1 MSAIIMR
8 AAAETALKA
17 TQTARKVAND
27 LKSAGNPGYGTGIR
41 FTSLTTIPAI
51 GTAILSIQAV
61 LIVPYPTLKSPTSAK
76 IRPEDCIS
84 ILNPV
89 GGKIANLVTPISG
102 AIPTAIASGFPPST
116 TKVVNQLDDLADFI
130 KEKFID
136 PLTF

>member
-1 MSAIIMR
+1 MTAIAMR
-8 AAAETALKA
+8 IAAETALKA
-17 TQTARKVAND
+17 TQTARAAA
-27 LKSAGNPGYGTGIR
+27 KSLENAGNPAYGTGIAL
-41 FTSLTTIPAI
+41 TTGTTIPAI

-61 LIVPYPTLKSPTSAK
+61 LAVPYPTLKSPTSAK

-89 GGKIANLVTPISG
+89 GGKIANLTLST
-102 AIPTAIASGFPPST
+102 IPTAVASGLRPST
-116 TKVVNQLDDLADFI
+116 TDVVDELDDLADFI

>member
-61 LIVPYPTLKSPTSAK
+61 LVVPYPTLKSPTSAK

-89 GGKIANLVTPISG
+89 SGKIVNIGVAITSATVSG
-102 AIPTAIASGFPPST
+102 LPPST
-116 TKVVNQLDDLADFI
+116 EKVVNQLDDLADFI